1 MVCLIGAGYAFARRN
16 DPHWFNVFRVI
27 VVTYMGVTGIVY
39 NLLLR
44 GVELPQ
50 GTTVEWSNEVLH
62 VAACAYIV
70 LDWFI
75 APGRSPLPWRTL
87 RAIAIFPL
95 VWVVYTM
102 IRAPF
107 TTGLNYGG
115 KPFYPYPF
123 LNPASRARGLVL
135 GRVLHRADHRRRTGN
150 RAPSS
155 SSSRASGRAR
165 RPHDGTAG
173 RVCDEMS
180 RRDAL
185 DVVTALLGAAL
196 VAAALVLIFVARVE
210 YGGVSVYVS
219 ELGATGVP
227 TARMFEVALLMIVAG
242 GSLVAFAGKDIRSR
256 LRLLAIWTPSISIWV
271 VLRLLSRRL
280 PGDLQV
286 PVPAADP
293 VAVRLRRT
301 SPTSRAR

>member
-1 MVCLIGAGYAFARRN
+1 MAALIVYAIVAQLERSIENWHKTGLSVGFGITNFFSFFTIDSNVATIVVCLIGAGYAFARRN
-16 DPHWFNVFRVI
+16 DPRWFNVFRVI

-123 LNPASRARGLVL
+123 LNPGLAHEGWFSVAFYIVLITVVVL
-135 GRVLHRADHRRRTGN
+135 GIGAVFILV
-150 RAPSS
+150 
-155 SSSRASGRAR
+155 SRKWKG
-165 RPHDGTAG
+165 PQTA
-173 RVCDEMS
+173 
-180 RRDAL
+180 
-185 DVVTALLGAAL
+185 
-196 VAAALVLIFVARVE
+196 
-210 YGGVSVYVS
+210 
-219 ELGATGVP
+219 
-227 TARMFEVALLMIVAG
+227 
-242 GSLVAFAGKDIRSR
+242 
-256 LRLLAIWTPSISIWV
+256 
-271 VLRLLSRRL
+271 
-280 PGDLQV
+280 
-286 PVPAADP
+286 
-293 VAVRLRRT
+293 
-301 SPTSRAR
+301 